1 MRRGRGEHEVE
12 DGEEMKGEGKEEG
25 GAAGATTPVAATAAA
40 LLLNRS
46 APTLFSARTM
56 RHTPHTDFGTQGLS
70 PLPYFLPPPPLFCA
84 LHRSATLPAAPPG
97 PRSARQRRRAG
108 APPTTRK
115 FT

>member
-70 PLPYFLPPPPLFCA
+70 PLPYFLPPPPPLFCA

-97 PRSARQRRRAG
+97 GPAQRR
-108 APPTTRK
+108 APPPAT
-115 FT
+115 

>member
-70 PLPYFLPPPPLFCA
+70 PLPYFLPPPSALLCPAPLRHA
-84 LHRSATLPAAPPG
+84 PGGPARATQRTATSPRGRAADN
-97 PRSARQRRRAG
+97 A
-108 APPTTRK
+108 
-115 FT
+115 

>member
-70 PLPYFLPPPPLFCA
+70 PLPYFLPPL
-84 LHRSATLPAAPPG
+84 RSSVPCTAPPRSRQ
-97 PRSARQRRRAG
+97 PRPGHAAHGNVAARGRAH
-108 APPTTRK
+108 
-115 FT
+115 

>member
-70 PLPYFLPPPPLFCA
+70 PLPYFLPPPPPLFCA

-97 PRSARQRRRAG
+97 PAPRRA
-108 APPTTRK
+108 PPPAT
-115 FT
+115 